1 MKEKDQTQL
10 LLDILS
16 GKWTTRIVRTL
27 DNNTRRFSEIQK
39 ALPDTKQKVL
49 SETLR
54 KRKRRRKK

>member
-16 GKWTTRIVRTL
+16 SKWTTRIVRTL